1 MIEANLVLTSSNM
14 NLPAFADSPKLRLFM
29 GTLLYLAQGF
39 PQGIFFAAI
48 PAWLAA
54 NGQSTV
60 VIASA
65 VAAAS
70 LPWSFKFLAGL
81 FMDRYTWRSMGR
93 RRPWL
98 IGSQTGIVVALVI
111 AAVLSPSA
119 SDTAIVIGIILTL
132 SILTAMQ
139 DVALDALVVDLTP
152 KAEMGRMNGFMFG
165 GKVFG
170 IAGGSAITS
179 YLLQYYGFSISMLG
193 MIGFFALPALSI
205 VLVRERKGEKLLPWT
220 SGAVADDATTVIPE
234 DWVAILV
241 AAFRNLFRR
250 QTLLVAILLLTYG
263 VHQNLNDT
271 TGSLFA
277 IRQMGWSQSQFTS
290 MLALSNIVMGL
301 FCLTVGGWIVDR
313 FGPGPIAFWSGSAA
327 LPIMLGYLVDETLW
341 QSDTLYIAWYFTK
354 NVPLFL
360 FYLAN
365 LVLAMRVATPE
376 VAATSLSVL
385 FSLST
390 IGFVIASAIL
400 PTLEEIGGFQAMF
413 GASAVLVFVAGSI
426 SLLLNKE
433 VRQAANPNPSAS

>member
-179 YLLQYYGFSISMLG
+179 YLRNDRIFRASSAFDCSG
-193 MIGFFALPALSI
+193 
-205 VLVRERKGEKLLPWT
+205 
-220 SGAVADDATTVIPE
+220 SGAQGRKTAPLDKRRCCRRCNDSYSRGLGRNPCRRFSQSVPASNPPRGDPFADLRCTSEPQRYYRQSLCYSANGLEP
-234 DWVAILV
+234 VAIHFD
-241 AAFRNLFRR
+241 AR
-250 QTLLVAILLLTYG
+250 
-263 VHQNLNDT
+263 
-271 TGSLFA
+271 
-277 IRQMGWSQSQFTS
+277 
-290 MLALSNIVMGL
+290 
-301 FCLTVGGWIVDR
+301 
-313 FGPGPIAFWSGSAA
+313 
-327 LPIMLGYLVDETLW
+327 
-341 QSDTLYIAWYFTK
+341 
-354 NVPLFL
+354 PLQHCHG
-360 FYLAN
+360 
-365 LVLAMRVATPE
+365 
-376 VAATSLSVL
+376 SVL
-385 FSLST
+385 SDCRWLDC
-390 IGFVIASAIL
+390 
-400 PTLEEIGGFQAMF
+400 
-413 GASAVLVFVAGSI
+413 
-426 SLLLNKE
+426 
-433 VRQAANPNPSAS
+433 

>member
-1 MIEANLVLTSSNM
+1 MTEARLALPSSLFQ
-14 NLPAFADSPKLRLFM
+14 LPAFADSPKLRLLM
-29 GTLLYLAQGF
+29 GALLYLAQGF

-48 PAWLAA
+48 PTWLAA
-54 NGQSTV
+54 NGQSTAV
-60 VIASA
+60 VASA

-70 LPWSFKFLAGL
+70 LPWSLKFLAGL
-81 FMDRYTWRSMGR
+81 FMDRYTWRPMGR

-98 IGSQTGIVVALVI
+98 IGSQAGIVATLVM
-111 AAVLSPSA
+111 AAALSPSA
-119 SDTAIVIGIILTL
+119 SDTAVVIGMIFAL
-132 SILTAMQ
+132 SVLTAVQ

-152 KAEMGRMNGFMFG
+152 EGEMGRMNGFMFG
-165 GKVFG
+165 GKVLG

-179 YLLQYYGFSISMLG
+179 YLLQYYGFSFSMLG

-220 SGAVADDATTVIPE
+220 SGAVAEDAKTVIPE
-234 DWVAILV
+234 NWFAILV

-313 FGPGPIAFWSGSAA
+313 FGPGPIAFWSGAAA
-327 LPIMLGYLVDETLW
+327 LPIMMGYLVDEALW
-341 QSDTLYIAWYFTK
+341 QSDSLYIAWYFTK

-385 FSLST
+385 FSITT

-400 PTLEEIGGFQAMF
+400 PTLENIGGFQAMF
-413 GASAVLVFVAGSI
+413 GASAVLVFVAGLI
-426 SLLLNKE
+426 SLLLSKE
-433 VRQAANPNPSAS
+433 VRQAAKTDPSAN

>member
-1 MIEANLVLTSSNM
+1 MNEARPALPSSHL
-14 NLPAFADSPKLRLFM
+14 NLPAFADSPKLRLLM
-29 GTLLYLAQGF
+29 SALLYLAQGF

-48 PAWLAA
+48 PTWLAA
-54 NGQSTV
+54 NGQSTAV
-60 VIASA
+60 VASA

-70 LPWSFKFLAGL
+70 LPWSLKFLAGL
-81 FMDRYTWRSMGR
+81 FMDRYTWRPMGR

-98 IGSQTGIVVALVI
+98 IGSQAGIVTTLVI
-111 AAVLSPSA
+111 AATLSPSA
-119 SDTAIVIGIILTL
+119 SDTAVVISIIFAL
-132 SILTAMQ
+132 SIMTAVQ

-152 KAEMGRMNGFMFG
+152 QGEMGRMNGFMFG
-165 GKVFG
+165 GKVLG

-179 YLLQYYGFSISMLG
+179 YLLQYYGFSLSMLG

-220 SGAVADDATTVIPE
+220 NGAVAEDAKAIIPE

-313 FGPGPIAFWSGSAA
+313 YGPGPIAFWSGGAA

-341 QSDTLYIAWYFTK
+341 QSDALYIAWYFTK
-354 NVPLFL
+354 NIPLFL

-385 FSLST
+385 FSITT

-400 PTLEEIGGFQAMF
+400 PTLEVIGGFQAMF
-413 GASAVLVFVAGSI
+413 GASAVLVFVAGLI
-426 SLLLNKE
+426 SLLLSKE
-433 VRQAANPNPSAS
+433 VRQAAKTNPSAN